1 MAIKEILLLL
11 TFPLNFYIIWL
22 TFNIINQLEKDRRIS
37 GRRKNM
43 LFYTTLIIPGLG
55 YFLVRKIEITEI

>member
-22 TFNIINQLEKDRRIS
+22 TFNIMNQLEKDRRIS
-37 GRRKNM
+37 GRRKNI
-43 LFYTTLIIPGLG
+43 LFYTTLVIPGLG
-55 YFLVRKIEITEI
+55 YFLVRKIEIGI